1 MSAMGALLRDTPTQS
16 TPIWPVTEGD
26 YESWLGGRDD
36 AQRAWLKATD
46 FKPGAGKFRLLP
58 AADGGLA
65 GVVLGLGDGTDMWAW
80 GELPRALPAG
90 AYRIDGDLG
99 SERAT
104 RAAIAWGLGAYRF
117 ERYKKSEDG
126 TAQLALPAG
135 ADAALAENMV
145 AAIGLTRDLVNTPA
159 ADMGPAELADA
170 ALALAKRHGA
180 DCTVIS
186 GEALLLKNFP
196 MIHAVGRASTRAPRL
211 IDITWGNA
219 DAPKVTL
226 VGKGVCFDSGGL
238 DLKPAAGMLRMKKD
252 MGGAAT
258 VLGLASLIMAQKLN
272 VRLRVLV
279 PAVENSV
286 AGNAFRPSDV
296 LATRKGL
303 TVEIGNT
310 DAEGRL
316 VLGDALTL
324 AAEEDP
330 ALLIDCAT
338 LTGAARVALGPDLP
352 ALFCNDDTLAADL
365 LRHGDGW
372 QDPMWR
378 MPLFAGY
385 RERLNSAVADLNNVS
400 DGPFAGAVTA
410 ALFLERFAAPAKSW
424 AHLDLYAWNDKTRPG
439 RPIGGEALAL
449 RAMWGTIAERFH

>member
-1 MSAMGALLRDTPTQS
+1 MGALLREAPTQA
-16 TPIWPVTEGD
+16 TPIWPVAEAD
-26 YESWLGGRDD
+26 YETWLGGRDD
-36 AQRAWLKATD
+36 ATRAWLKATG
-46 FKPGAGKFRLLP
+46 FKPGAGKHRLLP
-58 AADGGLA
+58 GADGAVA
-65 GVVLGLGDGTDMWAW
+65 GVVLGLGDGADMWAW

-90 AYRIDGDLG
+90 AYRVDGALTPAQ
-99 SERAT
+99 AT

-117 ERYKKSEDG
+117 ERYKKGEEG
-126 TAQLALPAG
+126 IAQLAVPGG
-135 ADAALAENMV
+135 ADAGLAEAMV

-170 ALALAKRHGA
+170 ATALAKQHGA
-180 DCTVIS
+180 TCTVTT
-186 GEALLLKNFP
+186 GDALLLRNFP
-196 MIHAVGRASTRAPRL
+196 MIHAVGRASSRAPRL
-211 IDITWGNA
+211 IDLTWGAA
-219 DAPKVTL
+219 DAPKLTL

-238 DLKPAAGMLRMKKD
+238 DIKPASGMLRMKKD

-258 VLGLASLIMAQKLN
+258 VLGLASLVMARQLN

-279 PAVENSV
+279 PAVENAV
-286 AGNAFRPSDV
+286 AGNAFRPGDI

-352 ALFCNDDTLAADL
+352 ALFCNDDALAADL
-365 LRHGDGW
+365 ARHGEAW
-372 QDPMWR
+372 QDPVWR

-385 RERLNSAVADLNNVS
+385 RERLASPVADLNNVS
-400 DGPFAGAVTA
+400 EGPFAGAVTA
-410 ALFLERFAAPAKSW
+410 ALFLERFAEPAKSW
-424 AHLDLYAWNDKTRPG
+424 AHIDLYAWNDKGRPG
-439 RPIGGEALAL
+439 RPAGGEALAL
-449 RAMWGTIAERFH
+449 RAMWGTIVERFG